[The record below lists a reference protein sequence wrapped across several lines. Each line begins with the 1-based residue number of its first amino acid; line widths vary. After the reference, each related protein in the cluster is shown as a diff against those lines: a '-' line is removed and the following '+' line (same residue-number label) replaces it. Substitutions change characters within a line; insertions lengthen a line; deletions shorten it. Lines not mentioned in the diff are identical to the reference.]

1 MVIAVTNLK
10 GGVGKSTIAQNL
22 AVCFA
27 HKNLSVCLV
36 DTDTQLQVGND
47 WGKDRSPDL
56 PKIQIEVVHQDEISK
71 RVLALKSAF
80 DLVIID
86 GTPALFELSSRAVL
100 LSDVVLIPILPSIE
114 EVRTLERFLQK
125 YDEARLTKESLGG
138 KVQAFI
144 VLNKYSENLRL
155 DRDVREI
162 LPKFGVPLLE
172 TRLANRVAYRE
183 AKIEGRGVVEYS
195 DPKAKDEMSRLTSE
209 ISQIL
214 MDIEG

>member
-27 HKNLSVCLV
+27 HKGLSVCLV

-47 WGKDRSPDL
+47 WGKDRSADL

-80 DLVIID
+80 DLVVID

-183 AKIEGRGVVEYS
+183 AKIEGRGVIEYS
-195 DPKAKDEMSRLTSE
+195 DPKAKDEMNRLTAE

-214 MDIEG
+214 IDIEG